1 MTTAVNQDIGSR
13 LDEIAAL
20 LAEQGANRFRVQ
32 AYRNAAEA
40 VRTLPEPVSGILTRD
55 GMPGL
60 ERIPGVGPSIA
71 RAIRDLLLHGR
82 LAMLDR
88 LRGDHDPVSLLR
100 SVPGIG
106 RTLAAKLHD
115 GLGLESLA
123 DLEAAANDGRLRDF
137 AGIGNKRLA
146 GIRDSLAQRLGR
158 IRPEPAPRNPH
169 AVPPVS
175 ELLDVDGEYR
185 EAAAAGTLRKIA
197 PRRFN
202 PSREAWLPVL
212 HTHRGDRHYT
222 ALFSNTAHAHALKR
236 TRDWVVLY
244 HDAGEGEVQNTVITA
259 AYGPLQGRRIV
270 RGREDECLSHYR
282 QSGVLATDTGTDSP
296 RFTHDAT
303 LSRSH

>member
-1 MTTAVNQDIGSR
+1 MAIAVNQELGSR
-13 LDEIAAL
+13 LDEVAAL

-32 AYRNAAEA
+32 AYRHAAEA
-40 VRTLPEPVSGILTRD
+40 VRTLPEPVSGLLKRD
-55 GMPGL
+55 GLPGL

-71 RAIRDLLLHGR
+71 RSIRDLLLHGR

-88 LRGDHDPVSLLR
+88 LRGDHDPVALLR

-123 DLEAAANDGRLRDF
+123 DLETAAHDGRLREF
-137 AGIGNKRLA
+137 AGIGAKRLA

-158 IRPEPAPRNPH
+158 IRPAASAPH
-169 AVPPVS
+169 AAPPVA
-175 ELLDVDGEYR
+175 ELLDVDRAYR

-202 PSREAWLPVL
+202 PTREAWLPVL

-236 TRDWVVLY
+236 THEWVVLY

-259 AYGPLQGRRIV
+259 AYGPMQGRRIV
-270 RGREDECLSHYR
+270 RGREDECLAHYR
-282 QSGVLATDTGTDSP
+282 QSGALAADTGTDAPHFKHGS
-296 RFTHDAT
+296 T
-303 LSRSH
+303 LSSSR

>member
-1 MTTAVNQDIGSR
+1 
-13 LDEIAAL
+13 
-20 LAEQGANRFRVQ
+20 
-32 AYRNAAEA
+32 
-40 VRTLPEPVSGILTRD
+40 
-55 GMPGL
+55 
-60 ERIPGVGPSIA
+60 
-71 RAIRDLLLHGR
+71 
-82 LAMLDR
+82 MLDR
-88 LRGDHDPVSLLR
+88 LRGDHDPVALLR

-106 RTLAAKLHD
+106 RTLALKLHD

-123 DLEAAANDGRLRDF
+123 DLETAAHDGRLRDF
-137 AGIGNKRLA
+137 AGIGAKRLS

-158 IRPEPAPRNPH
+158 IRPAAAPSGHH
-169 AVPPVS
+169 AAPPVS
-175 ELLDVDGEYR
+175 ELLDVDREYR

-202 PSREAWLPVL
+202 PTREAWLPVL

-270 RGREDECLSHYR
+270 RGREDECLSYYR
-282 QSGVLATDTGTDSP
+282 QAGALATDAETDSP
-296 RFTHDAT
+296 PFHHGST
-303 LSRSH
+303 LSPSR